1 MCLDSGWLFPR
12 RLKLVNEFPIRT
24 PIEVRFRDLD
34 PLGHVNNA
42 VYLTY
47 AELGRMHYFR
57 AVGTDG
63 AGRNFILARAE
74 VDFLYPV
81 HLGEH
86 LEVLTR
92 VPRVGNSSFHTLSE
106 IWAEGRL
113 AAKVS
118 AVVVWLEEGR
128 SARLPDP
135 IRAAIRELETVP
147 VEGL

>member
-1 MCLDSGWLFPR
+1 MNG
-12 RLKLVNEFPIRT
+12 FPICT

-57 AVGTDG
+57 AVGADG
-63 AGRNFILARAE
+63 AGGNFILARAE
-74 VDFLYPV
+74 VDFLRPV

-106 IWAEGRL
+106 VWTQGCL
-113 AAKVS
+113 AATVS

-128 SARLPDP
+128 PVRLPES
-135 IRAAIRELETVP
+135 IRAAIRRLETLP